1 VTGDEQDKQDKQDFV
16 RFLQTTADRTATER
30 LILLTYVT
38 LSSDERGGIVNK
50 TGVELA
56 KLLNLAP
63 TVFSRLRRQ
72 LVEDGY
78 LEESPQHRLGNIRY
92 YRLTAKVSRGSGTV
106 VIPLRRTAT

>member
-1 VTGDEQDKQDKQDFV
+1 VTGDEQDKREFV
-16 RFLQTTADRTATER
+16 GLLRTTADRTATER
-30 LILLTYVT
+30 LILLTYVM
-38 LSSDERGGIVNK
+38 LSSAERGGIVNK

-56 KLLNLAP
+56 NLLNLAP

-92 YRLTAKVSRGSGTV
+92 YRATTKVWRGSRNV
-106 VIPLRRTAT
+106 VVPLRRTAT